1 VYNAIAYFSIVIG
14 ALALVAFPVHLFGS
28 AILKE
33 NNHSI
38 NKKQHNYFFVL
49 LMQHARLNKIATI
62 NFDPTTLRS
71 TFTGFA
77 K

>member
-1 VYNAIAYFSIVIG
+1 
-14 ALALVAFPVHLFGS
+14 
-28 AILKE
+28 
-33 NNHSI
+33 
-38 NKKQHNYFFVL
+38 

-77 K
+77 KWLPTCVMQEKN